1 VSRALACDLLTN
13 LGFDVR
19 RAADGRSALEQIRL
33 ARPDV
38 VITDLVMPLVDGLD
52 LARALRASEATHDLP
67 IVAVS
72 ASASRYSGQEALDAG
87 CNRFLPKPVRLA
99 GLLECLGSL
108 LQIEWL
114 YSNAAPR
121 TPAAVMSPGTFELEQ
136 ELAGELY
143 HLAMLGDVTG
153 LVERATA
160 TLRER
165 PDAEPFCRE
174 LLALANQY
182 DTGAIRRMLSAQTR

>member
-1 VSRALACDLLTN
+1 
-13 LGFDVR
+13 
-19 RAADGRSALEQIRL
+19 
-33 ARPDV
+33 

-52 LARALRASEATHDLP
+52 LTRALRANEATRNLP
-67 IVAVS
+67 ILAVS
-72 ASASRYSGQEALDAG
+72 ASASRYTGQEALDAG
-87 CNRFLPKPVRLA
+87 CDRFLPKPLRLA
-99 GLLECLGSL
+99 GLLESLGAL

-114 YSNAAPR
+114 YSSAQLRA
-121 TPAAVMSPGTFELEQ
+121 PAAAAIGLGVFRLQE

-153 LVERATA
+153 LVERANA
-160 TLRER
+160 TLRAN

-182 DTGAIRRMLSAQTR
+182 DTGAIRRMLSAQSA